1 MSIKLND
8 TLAIIPDV
16 YLFEALYLFWPS
28 LHAHKRTIFTPLR
41 SLLFCI
47 RLFYH
52 DQLRPMPV
60 LNGKDLIFCISWCAW
75 LLSERQSYCA
85 VLRFLT

>member
-28 LHAHKRTIFTPLR
+28 LHAHKRTIFPPLR
-41 SLLFCI
+41 SLLF
-47 RLFYH
+47 
-52 DQLRPMPV
+52 
-60 LNGKDLIFCISWCAW
+60 
-75 LLSERQSYCA
+75 
-85 VLRFLT
+85 